1 MCDTISFWAT
11 VLSPIVGVIAIIVA
25 LVVAKNSSR
34 DAQKQIK
41 AIYNLLDVF
50 VAAQNPN
57 MMTALQHYQQQ
68 LAQLDEQIADAKMD
82 MESCHHPFFG
92 RGGAPIDDIIAIDET
107 NERKRKY
114 EELFHQRKEIE
125 KRVKLIQAY
134 LDNVTK

>member
-25 LVVAKNSSR
+25 LVVAKDSSH

-57 MMTALQHYQQQ
+57 MMTVMQHYQLQ
-68 LAQLDEQIADAKMD
+68 LAQLDEQIEAAKED
-82 MESCHHPFFG
+82 LETVNPFYG
-92 RGGAPIDDIIAIDET
+92 RGPRIEDIEYLEDREQQRQHLDDLQ
-107 NERKRKY
+107 K
-114 EELFHQRKEIE
+114 QRNKAEMQLN
-125 KRVKLIQAY
+125 LIKSY
-134 LDNVTK
+134 LDKVTK

>member
-25 LVVAKNSSR
+25 LVVAKDSSD

-57 MMTALQHYQQQ
+57 MMTAMQHYQLQ
-68 LAQLDEQIADAKMD
+68 LAQLDEQIEAAKED
-82 MESCHHPFFG
+82 LETVDPFFG
-92 RGGAPIDDIIAIDET
+92 RGPKIEDVEYLAEK
-107 NERKRKY
+107 ERQKQHLNDLQK
-114 EELFHQRKEIE
+114 QRDKIE
-125 KRVKLIQAY
+125 MQLNLILSY
-134 LDNVTK
+134 LTKVAE